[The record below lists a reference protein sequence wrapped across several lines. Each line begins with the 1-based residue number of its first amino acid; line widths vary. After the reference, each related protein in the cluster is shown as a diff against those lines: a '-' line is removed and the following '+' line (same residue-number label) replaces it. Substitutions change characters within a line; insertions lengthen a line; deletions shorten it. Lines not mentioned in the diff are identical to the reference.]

1 MTRIALIDGHPDPKR
16 GRFVNALADAYA
28 AGAKRGGHPL
38 RRINLSDL
46 DVAPLRSAEAWTKP
60 APSNLAK
67 AQAAI
72 AWADHLVFVYPLWLG
87 GMPALLKAFLEQASS
102 GGFMIEPTGEGR
114 AWTQKLKGKSA
125 HVIITMGMPAT
136 LYRHWF
142 GAASLK
148 AFERNILA
156 FAGVKPIRD
165 TLIGMIDGK
174 TRAARER
181 LIGRIEG
188 YGAAAR

>member
-1 MTRIALIDGHPDPKR
+1 MTRIALIDGHPDPRR

-28 AGAKRGGHPL
+28 AGAKRGGHEL
-38 RRINLSDL
+38 RRINLSEL
-46 DVAPLRSAEAWTKP
+46 KIELLRSAEAWTKP
-60 APSNLAK
+60 APVDFKK
-67 AQAAI
+67 AQNAI
-72 AWADHLVFVYPLWLG
+72 LWAEHLVFIYPLWLG
-87 GMPALLKAFLEQASS
+87 GMPALLKAFLEQASA
-102 GGFMIEPTGEGR
+102 GGFFVEPAEKGR

-125 HVIITMGMPAT
+125 HVIVTMGMPAA
-136 LYRHWF
+136 LYRYWF

-148 AFERNILA
+148 ALERNILA

-165 TLIGMIDGK
+165 TLIGMVEGK